1 MAAEQNLPIDVQF
14 EPTTRNLWSSI
25 LWIAFLLLCGAVL
38 LLALRVSIPN
48 YRLKKQLKAH
58 LNEART
64 ATATISDQVDSQ
76 LRVLVRVERLV
87 LEQRRREGW
96 VLLPGFDELAR
107 RIEAGLVTLNRKIG
121 FVQRLDTITCRR
133 EALADG
139 PVAPTHLEIL
149 DREANAACEGLKAD
163 QLGEAEW
170 LFVQQRL
177 EAADK
182 MLEQSPEEKQAFEAL
197 LNGGRLNSGITS
209 GSRRTPGARPSS

>member
-1 MAAEQNLPIDVQF
+1 MGPDPTPKRDVIWQSGLARSAARKGTITLRFFDGDAVAAEQNLPIDVQF

-38 LLALRVSIPN
+38 FLALRVSIPN

-139 PVAPTHLEIL
+139 PVAP
-149 DREANAACEGLKAD
+149 
-163 QLGEAEW
+163 
-170 LFVQQRL
+170 
-177 EAADK
+177 
-182 MLEQSPEEKQAFEAL
+182 ML
-197 LNGGRLNSGITS
+197 
-209 GSRRTPGARPSS
+209 